1 MRVFSGAVLGFL
13 LFAGLR
19 FLLLQI
25 TQTNPHGPASI
36 SFKLFSIVFGILFAL
51 LAGYVAS
58 FIGGRPDFVAAWI
71 VSALIAVGAIV
82 WMAMTVVAWNQV
94 TVLLF
99 MTPAAIVGGRAYAI
113 RRRSRDTGSL
123 QSDSSERK

>member
-1 MRVFSGAVLGFL
+1 MRVCSGAVLGFL

-19 FLLLQI
+19 FLLLKI

-36 SFKLFSIVFGILFAL
+36 SIQFGSIIFGILFAL
-51 LAGYVAS
+51 VAGYVAS

-71 VSALIAVGAIV
+71 VGALIAIAAIV
-82 WMAMTVVAWNQV
+82 WMATTVVAWHQM

-99 MTPAAIVGGRAYAI
+99 MAPAAVLGGRAYAI
-113 RRRSRDTGSL
+113 RRRGRDT
-123 QSDSSERK
+123 DSR